1 MIKSFKFAETNN
13 YKKDTFP
20 IKELCSHGGERHYGA
35 PANNKPYCKFVKE
48 DLKQIRKKVAAE
60 RNAAYVK
67 KYSPNYILEPKER
80 QPEFEMKNNIL
91 CFVK

>member
-1 MIKSFKFAETNN
+1 MIKSFKFAENNN
-13 YKKDTFP
+13 YVKKTFP
-20 IKELCSHGGERHYGA
+20 IKELCSHGGERSYCP

-48 DLKQIRKKVAAE
+48 DLKLIRKKAMAE
-60 RNAAYVK
+60 RNAAYTK